1 MSEHPH
7 EGAARDGREDAD
19 SAGRAPGGARRRSP
33 HGPEPGF
40 VRLAMADEA
49 GRIADLQTGA
59 WARAGLAGHLPG
71 PAAMTAKWL
80 SAITAPPLAS
90 CRVLVSTTPD
100 RRTLT
105 GFAAIG
111 PSEDPDAGPADAVV
125 GEFVVGRTG
134 RGHGSR
140 LLNAVVDTM
149 RADGFERATWWVGST
164 DDALRSFLAGSG
176 WAPDGAHR
184 EIGTEDGSA
193 VLRQVRLHTGL
204 G

>member
-1 MSEHPH
+1 MSEHLH
-7 EGAARDGREDAD
+7 DETAHHADA
-19 SAGRAPGGARRRSP
+19 
-33 HGPEPGF
+33 PEPGF

-49 GRIADLQTGA
+49 GRIAELQAGA
-59 WARAGLAGHLPG
+59 WARAGLGDQLPG
-71 PAAMTAKWL
+71 HAVVSATWL

-90 CRVLVSTTPD
+90 YRVLVATAED
-100 RRTLT
+100 HRTVL

-111 PSEDPDAGPADAVV
+111 PSEDPDAEPTDAVV

-149 RADGFERATWWVGST
+149 RADGFERATWWVPTT
-164 DDALRSFLAGSG
+164 DDGLRAFLTGCG

-184 EIGTEDGSA
+184 EIGPEDGS
-193 VLRQVRLHTGL
+193 VSLRQVRLHTAL
-204 G
+204 